1 VKARWALLVP
11 AAATVLLAR
20 GLRVRYSVEPRRRY
34 WHRRA
39 AGSGPL
45 VVALGDSLT
54 QGTGSTKGS
63 TSWLGL
69 FIRHLEARWETSVRV
84 DNRAIY
90 GARIA
95 DVIRTQLPVP
105 ADAALV
111 TLCIGSNDAGR
122 TPPAEFRAAL
132 SRVCSMLAPGSIVG
146 DVPEFQWGPRIA
158 AAAHMSAIVREVVA
172 EHPGLILAEIEQHTR
187 GISILTEFAGDFFHP
202 NDSGYRRIAAAFIEA
217 ARRQPA
223 ATGATG
229 GAVLNNP

>member
-11 AAATVLLAR
+11 AAVTVLLAR
-20 GLRVRYSVEPRRRY
+20 GLRVRYSVEPRRQY
-34 WHRRA
+34 WRQRA
-39 AGSGPL
+39 TGSGPL
-45 VVALGDSLT
+45 IVALGDSLT
-54 QGTGSTKGS
+54 QGTGSRRGS

-69 FIRHLEARWETSVRV
+69 FIRDIEARWGTSVRV
-84 DNRAIY
+84 DNRAVY

-95 DVIRTQLPVP
+95 DLIRTQLPVP

-132 SRVCSMLAPGSIVG
+132 VQVCAALAPGSIVG

-158 AAAHMSAIVREVVA
+158 AAAQLSAIVREVVA
-172 EHPGLILAEIEQHTR
+172 EYPGLILAEVEQHTR
-187 GISILTEFAGDFFHP
+187 GISILSEFAGDFFHP
-202 NDSGYRRIAAAFIEA
+202 NDSGHRRIAAAFIEA

-223 ATGATG
+223 GTGQAA
-229 GAVLNNP
+229 GAR